1 METLFLRGKGRG
13 RCEAIAPPQ
22 DHSASMLETRVSS
35 LTHVS
40 MG

>member
-1 METLFLRGKGRG
+1 METILLRGGG
-13 RCEAIAPPQ
+13 GERCEAIAPPQ
-22 DHSASMLETRVSS
+22 DHPASMLETRVRS